1 MEDNFLKFKKLNP
14 LPTKSFKYLYDM
26 EEETML
32 FTKQHELVRKLA
44 STFAEKELAPIA
56 AQVDETGEFP
66 KEVFEKMAK
75 ANFFGI
81 KMPKEYGGAEA
92 DFRSYVIIMEE
103 ISRKSGVASIFLSS
117 PNSLMGSPFLLAG
130 TEAQK
135 QKYLVP
141 MISGEKIFAFG
152 LTEPGAGSD
161 AGSLQTTA
169 IEDGDY
175 YILNG
180 RKTFITAAP
189 IADYVVIFAKT
200 DMSKGT
206 KGITTFV
213 VDAKLDGV
221 SMGKPEKKMGM
232 IGCPTSDVIL
242 ENVRVHKSDI
252 LGKVNQGFTTA
263 MKTLDIGRIG
273 VAAQA
278 IGIAQAAMDEAVKYA
293 KERKQFKK
301 PIANFQGIQFM
312 LAEMETKLNAARLLV
327 YNAAY
332 KKDME
337 QDASKDA
344 SMAKYFASE
353 AAQDIVSKALQI
365 HGGYGSIKEYTIER
379 LYRDVRVISIYE
391 GTSQVQQ
398 MVIASKLLK

>member
-1 MEDNFLKFKKLNP
+1 M
-14 LPTKSFKYLYDM
+14 M
-26 EEETML
+26 
-32 FTKQHELVRKLA
+32 FTKQHELVRELA
-44 STFAEKELAPIA
+44 MKFAETELEPIA
-56 AQVDETGEFP
+56 AEVDETGEFP
-66 KEVFEKMAK
+66 KEVIKKMAK

-81 KMPKEYGGAEA
+81 KMPKEYGGAEG

-103 ISRKSGVASIFLSS
+103 IARKSGVASIYLSS
-117 PNSLMGSPFLLAG
+117 PNSLMGTPFLISG
-130 TEAQK
+130 TEEQK

-141 MISGEKIFAFG
+141 MISGEKMFSFG

-169 IEDGDY
+169 VEDGDY

-180 RKTFITAAP
+180 RKTFITGAP
-189 IADYVVIFAKT
+189 FADYVVVFAKT

-206 KGITTFV
+206 KGITSFV
-213 VDAKLDGV
+213 VDTKLEGV
-221 SMGKPEKKMGM
+221 SMGKPENKMGM
-232 IGCPTSDVIL
+232 IGCATSDVIL

-252 LGKVNQGFTTA
+252 LGKVNKGFTTA

-278 IGIAQAAMDEAVKYA
+278 LGIAQAAMDEAIKYT
-293 KERKQFKK
+293 KERKQFKRR
-301 PIANFQGIQFM
+301 IADFQGIQFM

-332 KKDME
+332 KKDLG

-353 AAQDIVSKALQI
+353 AAQEIVSKSLQM
-365 HGGYGSIKEYTIER
+365 HGGYGYIKDYTIER

-391 GTSQVQQ
+391 GTSQIQQ

>member
-1 MEDNFLKFKKLNP
+1 MIF
-14 LPTKSFKYLYDM
+14 T
-26 EEETML
+26 EEH
-32 FTKQHELVRKLA
+32 KLVRELA
-44 STFAEKELAPIA
+44 MKFAEKELEPIA
-56 AQVDETGEFP
+56 AEVDKTGVFP
-66 KEVFEKMAK
+66 KEIIDKMAK

-81 KMPKEYGGAEA
+81 KMPKKFGGAES

-103 ISRKSGVASIFLSS
+103 IARKSGVASIYLSS
-117 PNSLMGSPFLLAG
+117 PNSLMGTPFLISG
-130 TEAQK
+130 TEEQK

-141 MISGEKIFAFG
+141 MISGEKMFSFG

-169 IEDGDY
+169 VEDGDY

-189 IADYVVIFAKT
+189 IADYVVVFAKT
-200 DMSKGT
+200 DITKGT

-213 VDAKLDGV
+213 VDTKLKGV
-221 SMGKPEKKMGM
+221 SMGKPEDKMGM
-232 IGCPTSDVIL
+232 KGCPTSDVIL

-252 LGKVNQGFTTA
+252 LGRVNKGFTTA

-273 VAAQA
+273 VGAQA
-278 IGIAQAAMDEAVKYA
+278 LGIAQAAMDEAIKYA

-301 PIANFQGIQFM
+301 SLASFQGIQFM

-332 KKDME
+332 KKDLG

-344 SMAKYFASE
+344 SMAKYFAAE
-353 AAQDIVSKALQI
+353 VAQEIVSKALQI
-365 HGGYGSIKEYTIER
+365 HGGYGYTKEYTIER

-391 GTSQVQQ
+391 GTSQIQQ

>member
-1 MEDNFLKFKKLNP
+1 M
-14 LPTKSFKYLYDM
+14 
-26 EEETML
+26 

-44 STFAEKELAPIA
+44 INFAETELEPIA
-56 AQVDETGEFP
+56 AEVDESGEFP
-66 KEVFEKMAK
+66 AEIIKKMAK

-81 KMPKEYGGAEA
+81 KMPKKYGGAEA

-103 ISRKSGVASIFLSS
+103 IARKSGVASIYLSS
-117 PNSLMGSPFLLAG
+117 PNSLMGTPFLISG
-130 TEAQK
+130 TEEQK

-141 MISGEKIFAFG
+141 MISGEKMFSFG

-180 RKTFITAAP
+180 RKTFITGAP
-189 IADYVVIFAKT
+189 FADYVVIFAKT
-200 DMSKGT
+200 DMTKGT
-206 KGITTFV
+206 RGITSFV
-213 VDAKLDGV
+213 VDTKLEGV

-232 IGCPTSDVIL
+232 IGCATSDVIL

-252 LGKVNQGFTTA
+252 LGNINKGFTTA

-278 IGIAQAAMDEAVKYA
+278 LGIAQAAMDEAIKYT
-293 KERKQFKK
+293 KERKQFGRS
-301 PIANFQGIQFM
+301 ISNFQGIQFM
-312 LAEMETKLNAARLLV
+312 LAEMETKLNAARLLT

-332 KKDME
+332 KKDMGK
-337 QDASKDA
+337 DASKDA
-344 SMAKYFASE
+344 SMAKYYASE
-353 AAQDIVSKALQI
+353 IAQEIVNDSLQM
-365 HGGYGSIKEYTIER
+365 HGGYGYIKDYTIER

-391 GTSQVQQ
+391 GTSEIQK
-398 MVIASKLLK
+398 MVIAGKLLK

>member
-1 MEDNFLKFKKLNP
+1 M
-14 LPTKSFKYLYDM
+14 
-26 EEETML
+26 

-44 STFAEKELAPIA
+44 INFAETELEPIA
-56 AQVDETGEFP
+56 AEVDETGEFP
-66 KEVFEKMAK
+66 VEIIKKMAK

-81 KMPKEYGGAEA
+81 KMPKKYGGAEA

-103 ISRKSGVASIFLSS
+103 IARKSGVASIYLSS
-117 PNSLMGSPFLLAG
+117 PNSLMGTPFLISG
-130 TEAQK
+130 TEEQK

-141 MISGEKIFAFG
+141 MISGEKMFSFG

-169 IEDGDY
+169 VEDGDY

-180 RKTFITAAP
+180 RKTFITGAP
-189 IADYVVIFAKT
+189 FADYVVIFAKT
-200 DMSKGT
+200 DMTKGT
-206 KGITTFV
+206 RGITSFV
-213 VDAKLDGV
+213 VDTKLEGV

-232 IGCPTSDVIL
+232 IGCATSDVIL

-252 LGKVNQGFTTA
+252 LGNINKGFTTA

-278 IGIAQAAMDEAVKYA
+278 LGIAQAAMDEAIKYT
-293 KERKQFKK
+293 KERKQFGRS
-301 PIANFQGIQFM
+301 ISNFQGIQFM
-312 LAEMETKLNAARLLV
+312 LAEMETKLNAARLLT

-332 KKDME
+332 KKDMGK
-337 QDASKDA
+337 DASKDA
-344 SMAKYFASE
+344 SMAKYYASE
-353 AAQDIVSKALQI
+353 IAQEIVNDSLQM
-365 HGGYGSIKEYTIER
+365 HGGYGYIKDYTIER

-391 GTSQVQQ
+391 GTSEIQK
-398 MVIASKLLK
+398 MVIAGKLLK

>member
-1 MEDNFLKFKKLNP
+1 M
-14 LPTKSFKYLYDM
+14 
-26 EEETML
+26 
-32 FTKQHELVRKLA
+32 FTKQHELVRELA
-44 STFAEKELAPIA
+44 INFAETELEPIA
-56 AQVDETGEFP
+56 AEVDESGEFP
-66 KEVFEKMAK
+66 AEIIKKMAK

-81 KMPKEYGGAEA
+81 KMPKKYGGAEA

-103 ISRKSGVASIFLSS
+103 IARKSGVASIYLSS
-117 PNSLMGSPFLLAG
+117 PNSLMGTPFLISG
-130 TEAQK
+130 TEEQK

-141 MISGEKIFAFG
+141 MISGEKMFSFG

-180 RKTFITAAP
+180 RKTFITGAP
-189 IADYVVIFAKT
+189 FADYVVIFAKT
-200 DMSKGT
+200 DMTKGT
-206 KGITTFV
+206 RGITSFV
-213 VDAKLDGV
+213 VDTKLEGV

-232 IGCPTSDVIL
+232 IGCATSDVIL

-252 LGKVNQGFTTA
+252 LGNINKGFTTA

-278 IGIAQAAMDEAVKYA
+278 LGIAQAAMDEAIKYT
-293 KERKQFKK
+293 KERKQFGRS
-301 PIANFQGIQFM
+301 ISNFQGIQFM
-312 LAEMETKLNAARLLV
+312 LAEMETKLNAARLLT

-332 KKDME
+332 KKDMGK
-337 QDASKDA
+337 DASKDA
-344 SMAKYFASE
+344 SMAKYYASE
-353 AAQDIVSKALQI
+353 IAQEIVNDSLQM
-365 HGGYGSIKEYTIER
+365 HGGYGYIKDYTIER

-391 GTSQVQQ
+391 GTSEIQK
-398 MVIASKLLK
+398 MVIAGKLLK

>member
-1 MEDNFLKFKKLNP
+1 MMFI
-14 LPTKSFKYLYDM
+14 
-26 EEETML
+26 
-32 FTKQHELVRKLA
+32 KQHELVRELA
-44 STFAEKELAPIA
+44 MKFAETELEPIA
-56 AQVDETGEFP
+56 AEVDETGEFP
-66 KEVFEKMAK
+66 KEVVEKMAK

-81 KMPKEYGGAEA
+81 KMPKKYGGAEA

-103 ISRKSGVASIFLSS
+103 IARKSGVASIYLSS
-117 PNSLMGSPFLLAG
+117 PNSLMGTPFLISG
-130 TEAQK
+130 TEEQK

-141 MISGEKIFAFG
+141 MISGEKMFSFG

-169 IEDGDY
+169 VEDGDY

-180 RKTFITAAP
+180 RKTFITGAP
-189 IADYVVIFAKT
+189 FADYVVIFAKT
-200 DMSKGT
+200 DMTKGT
-206 KGITTFV
+206 KGITSFV
-213 VDAKLDGV
+213 VDTKLEGV

-232 IGCPTSDVIL
+232 IGCGTSDVIL

-252 LGKVNQGFTTA
+252 LGNVNKGFTTA

-278 IGIAQAAMDEAVKYA
+278 IGIAQAAMDEAVKYT

-301 PIANFQGIQFM
+301 RIADFQGIQFT

-332 KKDME
+332 KKDMG
-337 QDASKDA
+337 QDVSKDS

-353 AAQDIVSKALQI
+353 VAQEIVNKSLQM
-365 HGGYGSIKEYTIER
+365 HGGYGYIKDYTIER

-391 GTSQVQQ
+391 GTSQIQQ

>member
-1 MEDNFLKFKKLNP
+1 M
-14 LPTKSFKYLYDM
+14 
-26 EEETML
+26 

-44 STFAEKELAPIA
+44 INFAETELEPIA
-56 AQVDETGEFP
+56 AEVDESGEFP
-66 KEVFEKMAK
+66 AEIIKKMAK

-81 KMPKEYGGAEA
+81 KMPKKYGGAEA

-103 ISRKSGVASIFLSS
+103 IARKSGVASIYLSS
-117 PNSLMGSPFLLAG
+117 PNSLMGTPFLISG
-130 TEAQK
+130 TEEQK

-141 MISGEKIFAFG
+141 MISGEKMFSFG

-161 AGSLQTTA
+161 AGSLETTA

-180 RKTFITAAP
+180 RKTFITGAP
-189 IADYVVIFAKT
+189 FADYVVIFAKT
-200 DMSKGT
+200 DMTKGT
-206 KGITTFV
+206 RGITSFV
-213 VDAKLDGV
+213 VDTKLEGV

-232 IGCPTSDVIL
+232 IGCATSDVIL

-252 LGKVNQGFTTA
+252 LGNINKGFTTA

-278 IGIAQAAMDEAVKYA
+278 LGIAQAAMDEAIKYT
-293 KERKQFKK
+293 KERKQFGKS
-301 PIANFQGIQFM
+301 ISNFQGIQFM
-312 LAEMETKLNAARLLV
+312 LAEMETKLNAARLLT

-332 KKDME
+332 KKDMGK
-337 QDASKDA
+337 DASKDA
-344 SMAKYFASE
+344 SMAKYYASE
-353 AAQDIVSKALQI
+353 IAQEIVNDSLQM
-365 HGGYGSIKEYTIER
+365 HGGYGYIKDYTIER

-391 GTSQVQQ
+391 GTSEIQK
-398 MVIASKLLK
+398 MVIAGKLLK

>member
-1 MEDNFLKFKKLNP
+1 M
-14 LPTKSFKYLYDM
+14 
-26 EEETML
+26 
-32 FTKQHELVRKLA
+32 FTKQHDMVRKLA
-44 STFAEKELAPIA
+44 MKFAETELEPIA
-56 AQVDETGEFP
+56 AEVDVTGEFP
-66 KEVFEKMAK
+66 KEIIKKMAD

-103 ISRKSGVASIFLSS
+103 IARKSGVASIYLSS
-117 PNSLMGSPFLLAG
+117 PNSLMGTPFLISG
-130 TEAQK
+130 TEEQK

-141 MISGEKIFAFG
+141 MIKGEKMFAFG

-169 IEDGDY
+169 EEAGDY
-175 YILNG
+175 YVLNG
-180 RKTFITAAP
+180 RKTFITGAP
-189 IADYVVIFAKT
+189 MADYVVIFAKT
-200 DMSKGT
+200 DMTKGT
-206 KGITTFV
+206 KGITSFV
-213 VDAKLDGV
+213 VDTKLDGV
-221 SMGKPEKKMGM
+221 SMGKHEKKMGM
-232 IGCPTSDVIL
+232 IGCATSDVIL
-242 ENVRVHKSDI
+242 DNVRVHKSEI
-252 LGKVNQGFTTA
+252 LGSVNKGFTTA

-278 IGIAQAAMDEAVKYA
+278 LGIAQAAMDEAIKYT
-293 KERKQFKK
+293 KERKQFGKR
-301 PIANFQGIQFM
+301 IADFQGIQFM
-312 LAEMETKLNAARLLV
+312 LAEMETDLNAARLLV

-332 KKDME
+332 KKDIG

-353 AAQDIVSKALQI
+353 TAQKIVSKSLQM
-365 HGGYGSIKEYTIER
+365 HGGYGYIKDYTIER

-391 GTSQVQQ
+391 GTSQIQQ

>member
-1 MEDNFLKFKKLNP
+1 M
-14 LPTKSFKYLYDM
+14 
-26 EEETML
+26 

-44 STFAEKELAPIA
+44 INFAETELEPIA
-56 AQVDETGEFP
+56 AEVDETGEFP
-66 KEVFEKMAK
+66 VEIIKKMAK

-81 KMPKEYGGAEA
+81 KMPKKYGGAEA

-103 ISRKSGVASIFLSS
+103 IARKSGVASIYLSS
-117 PNSLMGSPFLLAG
+117 PNSLMGTPFLISG
-130 TEAQK
+130 TEEQK

-141 MISGEKIFAFG
+141 MISGEKMFSFG

-180 RKTFITAAP
+180 RKTFITGAP
-189 IADYVVIFAKT
+189 FADYVVIFAKT
-200 DMSKGT
+200 DMTKGT
-206 KGITTFV
+206 RGITSFV
-213 VDAKLDGV
+213 VDTKLEGV

-232 IGCPTSDVIL
+232 IGCATSDVIL

-252 LGKVNQGFTTA
+252 LGNINKGFTTA

-278 IGIAQAAMDEAVKYA
+278 IGIAQAAMDEAIKYT
-293 KERKQFKK
+293 KERKQFGRS
-301 PIANFQGIQFM
+301 ISNFQGIQFM
-312 LAEMETKLNAARLLV
+312 LAEMETKLNAARLLT

-332 KKDME
+332 KKDMGK
-337 QDASKDA
+337 DASKDA
-344 SMAKYFASE
+344 SMAKYYASE
-353 AAQDIVSKALQI
+353 IAQEIVNDSLQM
-365 HGGYGSIKEYTIER
+365 HGGYGYIKDYTIER

-391 GTSQVQQ
+391 GTSEIQK
-398 MVIASKLLK
+398 MVIAGKLLK

>member
-1 MEDNFLKFKKLNP
+1 MI
-14 LPTKSFKYLYDM
+14 
-26 EEETML
+26 
-32 FTKQHELVRKLA
+32 FTEKHELIRKLA
-44 STFAEKELAPIA
+44 KEFAEKELEPIA
-56 AQVDETGEFP
+56 AEVDETGDFP
-66 KEVFEKMAK
+66 REVIAKMAK

-81 KMPKEYGGAEA
+81 KMPKKYGGAEA
-92 DFRSYVIIMEE
+92 DYRSYVIIMEE
-103 ISRKSGVASIFLSS
+103 IARKSGVASIYLSS
-117 PNSLMGSPFLLAG
+117 PNSLMGTPFLISG
-130 TEAQK
+130 TEEQK

-141 MISGEKIFAFG
+141 MINGEKLFSFG

-161 AGSLQTTA
+161 AGAIQTTA
-169 IEDGDY
+169 VQDGDY
-175 YILNG
+175 YVLNG

-189 IADYVVIFAKT
+189 IADYVVVFAKT

-213 VDAKLDGV
+213 VDTKLPGV
-221 SMGKPEKKMGM
+221 SMGKPERKMGM

-242 ENVRVHKSDI
+242 ENVRVHKSEI
-252 LGKVNQGFTTA
+252 LGNINEGFTTA
-263 MKTLDIGRIG
+263 MKTLDVGRIG

-293 KERKQFKK
+293 KERKQFKRA
-301 PIANFQGIQFM
+301 IADFQAIQFM
-312 LAEMETKLNAARLLV
+312 LADMETKLSAARLLV

-332 KKDME
+332 KKDLGL
-337 QDASKDA
+337 DASKDA
-344 SMAKYFASE
+344 SMAKYFAAES
-353 AAQDIVSKALQI
+353 AQEIVSKALQI
-365 HGGYGSIKEYTIER
+365 HGGYGYTKEYTIER